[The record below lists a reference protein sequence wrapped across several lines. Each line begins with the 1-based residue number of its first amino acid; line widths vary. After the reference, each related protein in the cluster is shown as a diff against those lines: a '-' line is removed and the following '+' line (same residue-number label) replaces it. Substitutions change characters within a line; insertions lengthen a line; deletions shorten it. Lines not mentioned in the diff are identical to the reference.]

1 MSKAKNFKYYRI
13 SINLATWPSLTSA
26 QFSAAEL
33 FFKMCKRANANRR
46 V

>member
-1 MSKAKNFKYYRI
+1 MSKAKNFKYYK
-13 SINLATWPSLTSA
+13 LATWQSLTSV

-33 FFKMCKRANANRR
+33 FFKMCKCVNANRR